1 MLVSGLF
8 KNAILMSGSPLAHW
22 AMAMPNQYPG
32 SNINSTI
39 LRIALNAADIRQIS
53 VQDLIAIE
61 SIMSKVIANFTFFLP
76 IFGKQ
81 LRRGFFF
88 KKSNLSC
95 ICLYCQL
102 IQADPWS
109 VKEIVTLQY
118 WENSRLGYPIII
130 YLNFF
135 STVFRKFFN

>member
-61 SIMSKVIANFTFFLP
+61 SIMSKVIANFTFFLA
-76 IFGKQ
+76 ITT
-81 LRRGFFF
+81 GFFF
-88 KKSNLSC
+88 LRKV
-95 ICLYCQL
+95 IYH
-102 IQADPWS
+102 
-109 VKEIVTLQY
+109 VFVYIV
-118 WENSRLGYPIII
+118 N
-130 YLNFF
+130 
-135 STVFRKFFN
+135 

>member
-81 LRRGFFF
+81 LRRVFF
-88 KKSNLSC
+88 LR
-95 ICLYCQL
+95 
-102 IQADPWS
+102 
-109 VKEIVTLQY
+109 IV
-118 WENSRLGYPIII
+118 I
-130 YLNFF
+130 YHAFVYIVN
-135 STVFRKFFN
+135 

>member
-61 SIMSKVIANFTFFLP
+61 AILSKVIANFPFFLP
-76 IFGKQ
+76 IFGKL
-81 LRRGFFF
+81 LRRFKSIMHLSILSIDLGRSVVCKRNSNFIILGKFQIRLSNNYLFKFFF
-88 KKSNLSC
+88 YC
-95 ICLYCQL
+95 I
-102 IQADPWS
+102 
-109 VKEIVTLQY
+109 
-118 WENSRLGYPIII
+118 
-130 YLNFF
+130 
-135 STVFRKFFN
+135 

>member
-32 SNINSTI
+32 SNINPTI

-61 SIMSKVIANFTFFLP
+61 SILSKVIANFIFFLP
-76 IFGKQ
+76 ILGKL
-81 LRRGFFF
+81 LRRVFF
-88 KKSNLSC
+88 KIKAIYHAFVYLSIDLGRSVVCKRNSNFIVLGKFQIRLSNNYLFKVFFYC
-95 ICLYCQL
+95 I
-102 IQADPWS
+102 
-109 VKEIVTLQY
+109 
-118 WENSRLGYPIII
+118 
-130 YLNFF
+130 
-135 STVFRKFFN
+135 

>member
-61 SIMSKVIANFTFFLP
+61 SIMSKVIANFPFSFLYSESYYDS
-76 IFGKQ
+76 
-81 LRRGFFF
+81 FF
-88 KKSNLSC
+88 KIKAIYHAFVYLSIDLGRSVVCKRKSNFIVLGKFQKRLSNNY
-95 ICLYCQL
+95 LFKVFFYC
-102 IQADPWS
+102 
-109 VKEIVTLQY
+109 V
-118 WENSRLGYPIII
+118 
-130 YLNFF
+130 
-135 STVFRKFFN
+135 

>member
-81 LRRGFFF
+81 LRRGFFLRKVIYHVF
-88 KKSNLSC
+88 VYIVNWFRQIRGLLKK
-95 ICLYCQL
+95 
-102 IQADPWS
+102 
-109 VKEIVTLQY
+109 E
-118 WENSRLGYPIII
+118 
-130 YLNFF
+130 
-135 STVFRKFFN
+135 